1 MESQQIDG
9 SLELVDRLLPA
20 VRQVMSIREMT
31 SGGAE
36 DRFAARFRGR
46 MYSDAGEVYD
56 RLQPIFTTEEVTLVL
71 RSEDDEDV
79 VLAFPGVIRPRPSN
93 PWINLGLFLLTVISV
108 LLAGATYSYQGP
120 IPETFLESF
129 IFPLR
134 EIQRGIPF
142 AVSMLAI
149 LLAHE
154 FGHYLAARYH
164 KTAVSLPYFLPFPFS
179 PLGTLGAAIRL
190 KEPPKNKR
198 VLLDI
203 GLAGPLAG
211 LAIAIPIL
219 IVGLSLSELN
229 TLPLAPESLENQM
242 SGFLEGN
249 SVLYLALK
257 YLVKGRLLPAPVDF
271 GGVEP
276 ILYWVRYIFIGLPI
290 PYGGLDVIM
299 HPLAWAGWAGLLVTG
314 LNLIPAGTLD
324 GGHISYVLFGRRA
337 AKLVPFI
344 IVALVILGI
353 FWWGWLL
360 WAGLIFFIGR
370 MYAQPLNDI
379 TPLDNRRKALAI
391 FGLIIFVLVF
401 IPIPLMGF

>member
-1 MESQQIDG
+1 MDSQQMGG

-36 DRFAARFRGR
+36 QRFAARFRGKL
-46 MYSDAGEVYD
+46 YFDADETYD
-56 RLQPIFTTEEVTLVL
+56 RLSPVFAREETTLVL
-71 RSEDDEDV
+71 REDVEEHV
-79 VLAFPGVIRPRPSN
+79 VLAIPGLIRPKPSN
-93 PWINLGLFLLTVISV
+93 PWINLGLFLLTLFSM
-108 LLAGATYSYQGP
+108 LLAGVMYSYQGP
-120 IPETFLESF
+120 VPETMVELFLF
-129 IFPLR
+129 LLR
-134 EIQRGIPF
+134 EIERGIPF

-164 KTAVSLPYFLPFPFS
+164 KTAVSLPYFIPFPFS

-211 LAIAIPIL
+211 LIIAIPIL
-219 IVGLSLSELN
+219 ILGLSLSDLG
-229 TLPLAPESLENQM
+229 TLPSTPEAWQNQM
-242 SGFLEGN
+242 LEGN

-257 YLVKGRLLPAPVDF
+257 YLVKGRLLPAPVDY

-276 ILYWVRYIFIGLPI
+276 ILYWVRYFFIGLPL
-290 PYGGLDVIM
+290 PYGGLDVFM
-299 HPLAWAGWAGLLVTG
+299 HPLAWAGWAGLLVTA
-314 LNLIPAGTLD
+314 LNLIPAGQLD
-324 GGHISYVLFGRRA
+324 GGHISYVLLGRRA

-344 IVALVILGI
+344 IVVLILLGV

-360 WAGLIFFIGR
+360 WAGLIFFLGR
-370 MYAQPLNDI
+370 IYAQPLNDI
-379 TPLDNRRKALAI
+379 TPLDKRRKVLAI
-391 FGLIIFVLVF
+391 IGLIVFVLVF
-401 IPIPLMGF
+401 TPIPLTVF

>member
-1 MESQQIDG
+1 MESQQMGG

-36 DRFAARFRGR
+36 HRFAARFRGKL
-46 MYSDAGEVYD
+46 YFDADETYD
-56 RLQPIFTTEEVTLVL
+56 RLHPIFQREDTTLAL
-71 RSEDDEDV
+71 RSDDDEDV
-79 VLAFPGVIRPRPSN
+79 ILAFPGVIRPQPSN
-93 PWINLGLFLLTVISV
+93 PWINLGLFLLTLFSM
-108 LLAGATYSYQGP
+108 LFAGATYGYRGP
-120 IPETFLESF
+120 VPETMLEYFL
-129 IFPLR
+129 FPLR
-134 EIQRGIPF
+134 EIQIGIPF

-164 KTAVSLPYFLPFPFS
+164 KTAVSLPYFIPFPFS

-211 LAIAIPIL
+211 LVIAIPIL
-219 IVGLSLSELN
+219 ILGLSLSELG
-229 TLPLAPESLENQM
+229 TLPSTPEAWQNQV
-242 SGFLEGN
+242 LEGN
-249 SVLYLALK
+249 SILYLALK
-257 YLVKGRLLPAPVDF
+257 FLVKGRLLPAPLDF

-276 ILYWVRYIFIGLPI
+276 ILYWVRYFFIGLPL
-290 PYGGLDVIM
+290 PYGGLDVFM
-299 HPLAWAGWAGLLVTG
+299 HPLAWSGWAGLLVTA
-314 LNLIPAGTLD
+314 LNLIPAGQLD
-324 GGHISYVLFGRRA
+324 GGHLSYVLFGRRA
-337 AKLVPFI
+337 VKLVPFI

-360 WAGLIFFIGR
+360 WAGLIFFLGR

-391 FGLIIFVLVF
+391 FGLIVFVLVF
-401 IPIPLMGF
+401 TPIPLMGF

>member
-1 MESQQIDG
+1 MNGTS
-9 SLELVDRLLPA
+9 ELVDRLLPA
-20 VRQVMSIREMT
+20 VQQVMSVRDMT
-31 SGGAE
+31 TGGE
-36 DRFAARFRGR
+36 EHRFVVRFRGR
-46 MYSDAGEVYD
+46 LYFDADEAYD
-56 RLQPIFTTEEVTLVL
+56 RLNPIFQREETTLAF
-71 RSEDDEDV
+71 RSDGDEDV
-79 VLAFPGVIRPRPSN
+79 ILAFPGLIIPRPSN
-93 PWINLGLFLLTVISV
+93 PWINLALFLLTLLSM
-108 LLAGATYSYQGP
+108 LLAGAMYGYQGP
-120 IPETFLESF
+120 APETLLEVF
-129 IFPLR
+129 IFSFR
-134 EIQRGIPF
+134 ELYRGIPF

-164 KTAVSLPYFLPFPFS
+164 KTAVSLPYFIPFPLS

-211 LAIAIPIL
+211 LVVAIPIL
-219 IVGLSLSELN
+219 IIGLYLSEMG
-229 TLPLAPESLENQM
+229 TLPLTPEAWRNTT
-242 SGFLEGN
+242 LEGN

-257 YLVKGRLLPAPVDF
+257 YLVKGRLLPTPVDY

-276 ILYWVRYIFIGLPI
+276 ILYWVRYFFIGLPL
-290 PYGGLDVIM
+290 PYGGLDVFM

-314 LNLIPAGTLD
+314 LNLIPAGQLD
-324 GGHISYVLFGRRA
+324 GGHLTYVLFGRRA

-344 IVALVILGI
+344 IVTLVILGI

-360 WAGLIFFIGR
+360 WAGLIFFLGR
-370 MYAQPLNDI
+370 IYAQPLDDI
-379 TPLDNRRKALAI
+379 TPLDSRRKALAI
-391 FGLIIFVLVF
+391 LGLIMFVLVF